1 MTRVREQH
9 QRHREPCNYSQK
21 FHHGRLPIEEQ
32 SWQHAPPE
40 TNRAGVVPGRLIF
53 DVDRTRMLSSATG
66 NADGPA
72 DSFPPD
78 ESRPSDQI
86 VLPELFWDRAALAIG
101 GAYRVRSFMILSAR
115 PHLGLTLC
123 RDPGGSGTAPHQ
135 WPAFGIDDG

>member
-1 MTRVREQH
+1 MLPGNKSSRSRTRAAL
-9 QRHREPCNYSQK
+9 N
-21 FHHGRLPIEEQ
+21 
-32 SWQHAPPE
+32 
-40 TNRAGVVPGRLIF
+40 F

-86 VLPELFWDRAALAIG
+86 VLPELFWDRAALATG

-115 PHLGLTLC
+115 TLALRCVETPVGAGL
-123 RDPGGSGTAPHQ
+123 PPSMA
-135 WPAFGIDDG
+135 

>member
-1 MTRVREQH
+1 MLPGNKSSRSRTRATL
-9 QRHREPCNYSQK
+9 N
-21 FHHGRLPIEEQ
+21 
-32 SWQHAPPE
+32 
-40 TNRAGVVPGRLIF
+40 F

-101 GAYRVRSFMILSAR
+101 GAYPVPSFMILSAR
-115 PHLGLTLC
+115 PHLGLTFA
-123 RDPGGSGTAPHQ
+123 RDPRGGGAAPHQ
-135 WPAFGIDDG
+135 RPALRIRDRGRC

>member
-1 MTRVREQH
+1 MLPGNKSSRSRTRAAL
-9 QRHREPCNYSQK
+9 N
-21 FHHGRLPIEEQ
+21 
-32 SWQHAPPE
+32 
-40 TNRAGVVPGRLIF
+40 F

-135 WPAFGIDDG
+135 WPAFGIDDGERLNLCPGPNQSTHSNSRAPIP

>member
-1 MTRVREQH
+1 MLPGNKSSRSRTRAAL
-9 QRHREPCNYSQK
+9 N
-21 FHHGRLPIEEQ
+21 
-32 SWQHAPPE
+32 
-40 TNRAGVVPGRLIF
+40 F

-123 RDPGGSGTAPHQ
+123 RDPGGSGTASINGQPS
-135 WPAFGIDDG
+135 ALMTASG

>member
-1 MTRVREQH
+1 MLPGNKSSRSRTRATL
-9 QRHREPCNYSQK
+9 N
-21 FHHGRLPIEEQ
+21 
-32 SWQHAPPE
+32 
-40 TNRAGVVPGRLIF
+40 F

-101 GAYRVRSFMILSAR
+101 GAFRVRAIFVIVSLPR
-115 PHLGLTLC
+115 LGLSFTP
-123 RDPGGSGTAPHQ
+123 RTAGSWTGPRPKAPFRAHNSDTVN
-135 WPAFGIDDG
+135 PCPRP